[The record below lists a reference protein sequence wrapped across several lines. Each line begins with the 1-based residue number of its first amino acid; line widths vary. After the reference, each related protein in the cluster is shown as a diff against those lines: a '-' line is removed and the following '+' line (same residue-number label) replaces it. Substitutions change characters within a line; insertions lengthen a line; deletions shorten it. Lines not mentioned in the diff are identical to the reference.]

1 VSYLKMCGITKVY
14 PNGVVANRSVNLDV
28 EKGEIHALLGENGA
42 GKSTLMKI
50 LYGIERADAG
60 KIFLEGEEAH
70 IASPLDAIRLK
81 IGMVHQEFMLIP
93 SLSVA
98 ENCVLGIEPRRGL
111 SIDKSKA
118 IELTE
123 RFGEEFGLPV
133 PPSEIVAELPVGMR
147 QRVEILKVL
156 LRGAELLIL
165 DEPTAVL
172 TPLETEEL
180 FAALKTLVARGKTI
194 IFVTHKLKEV
204 KQLAD
209 RFTVLR
215 DGRNVGSG
223 LVSEVSEAELVRMM
237 VGRAVEVDSNKKSS
251 MKPGAEVLAVKNVF
265 YVRDGRNVLHNVS
278 FKVRSGEIVAIAG
291 VEGNGQA
298 ELVDIL
304 VGLRKATRGKI
315 FLNGKECTN
324 APPKE
329 IRSQGVACIPA
340 DRIGRGVAM
349 GASIEENLI
358 AGRYFKREFSRWW
371 GLDKKAIREYAKNL
385 MHVFRIR
392 AITPSTQVGS
402 LSGGNIQRVVV
413 ARELSAS
420 PQLLIAD
427 QPTRGLDV
435 AAAEFVRRRL
445 IDERDRGAAILLVST
460 DLEEIMRLADR
471 IIVMYNGSIVAHFAD
486 IESATPEVLGQYMLG
501 VERQSEREV
510 EGA

>member
-1 VSYLKMCGITKVY
+1 MCGITKVY
-14 PNGVVANRSVNLDV
+14 PNGVVANRDVDLNV

-50 LYGIERADAG
+50 LYGLERADVG
-60 KIFLEGEEAH
+60 KIFLNGRPVN

-98 ENCVLGIEPRRGL
+98 ENCVLGIEPRRGF
-111 SIDKSKA
+111 SIDKRKA
-118 IELTE
+118 TELVQQ
-123 RFGEEFGLPV
+123 FSAEFGLPV
-133 PPSEIVAELPVGMR
+133 PPSEIVAELPVGIK

-172 TPLETEEL
+172 TPLETQEL
-180 FAALKTLVARGKTI
+180 FAALKNLCARGKTI

-204 KQLAD
+204 KQVAD

-223 LVSEVSEAELVRMM
+223 LVSEVSEAALVEMM
-237 VGRAVEVDSNKKSS
+237 VGRDIRVDFYNKRPAR
-251 MKPGAEVLAVKNVF
+251 PGTEVLAVQDLT
-265 YVRDGRNVLHNVS
+265 YVQHGRSILRNLS
-278 FKVRSGEIVAIAG
+278 FKIRSGEIVAIAG
-291 VEGNGQA
+291 VVGNGQA

-315 FLNGKECTN
+315 FLNSKECTN
-324 APPKE
+324 ASPKE
-329 IRSQGVACIPA
+329 LRSRGVACIPA
-340 DRIGRGVAM
+340 DRIGRGVATK
-349 GASIEENLI
+349 ASIEENLI
-358 AGRYFKREFSRWW
+358 ADRYFKREFSRWW
-371 GLDKKAIREYAKNL
+371 GLNKKAIREHAKSL
-385 MHVFRIR
+385 IHEFGIR
-392 AITPSTQVGS
+392 AMAPSTQVGS
-402 LSGGNIQRVVV
+402 LSGGNIQKVVV

-435 AAAEFVRRRL
+435 AATKFVRQRL

-460 DLEEIMRLADR
+460 DLEEIMQLADR
-471 IIVMYNGSIVAHFAD
+471 IMVMYNGSIVAHFAD
-486 IESATPEVLGQYMLG
+486 IESVTPEVLGQYMLG
-501 VERQSEREV
+501 VKRQSEKEV
-510 EGA
+510 EGAWNC